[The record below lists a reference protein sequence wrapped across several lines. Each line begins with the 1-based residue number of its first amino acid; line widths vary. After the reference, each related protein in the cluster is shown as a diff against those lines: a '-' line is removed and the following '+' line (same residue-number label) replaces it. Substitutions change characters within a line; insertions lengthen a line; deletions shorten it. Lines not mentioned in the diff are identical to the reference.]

1 MILGNVGFN
10 SIGDVILGL
19 LPIRGLYSTG
29 LGVFLAILV
38 AIELMRYIWYARPPT
53 GEGGNKLA
61 KIGYI
66 PMYILT
72 AMYFGWLVMG
82 LVAAYHW
89 LVLRFHIHKIN
100 TGQENAEE
108 NVPDQFPQAPTSFDL
123 ALMFIVSILAVLLT
137 NFPNLPAWLDTAAWS
152 ISGSLKWLLFVICL
166 VLLVWTNSSFLE
178 TKDARKESLGKLI
191 TLMILFFGFG
201 TNGLIFY
208 LLYIV
213 ISPWIHYLK
222 PFHKLKNDPMQAI
235 GSSVERIAN
244 APSWANQIV
253 QQSRDFSTN
262 LMSFLKTNLRI
273 KSEKEKQNDLQE
285 NSLRKNDMR
294 LAKQNQKENE
304 KFWKQ
309 SSGQNQELYD
319 ELEDD
324 IEESEERE
332 ERSSSNLILSEL
344 KLDEKLNNKI
354 PHHYILTFFIV
365 FLADILDFMGL
376 ASPAN
381 MIGWIIDGIA
391 VFFLLKNV
399 AKTPWTRLLV
409 FPLLLLEF
417 YALGMNINLMIYFV
431 LAIFIEHFSNKD
443 LIVYRKKERKAG
455 RGNTYTNFK
464 PVIWSIAI
472 LVIVIVALPYSG
484 VNFNKI
490 IVESRE
496 MIRVTAQEGIRLQIR
511 LAEENPID
519 AIISGWSNLWSQAT
533 NPYYG
538 VVDGSQKRDLG
549 GKFTRFKSDPIVV
562 APGESALVTASL
574 KLELLDDDL
583 CVKNPKDPVCRV
595 QLFCEIDGRG
605 YGEVTPR
612 YLNVLDIKSGEIV
625 TCEYTPTKEGLF
637 IYNLQAMYNFETLA
651 YLPVYFAD
659 DVELNNA
666 RKNRDFKMDE
676 YISSKGFNANPV
688 AIFSPGPFYVGIS
701 TSEGSLIRVK
711 EEGLEPEIETPST
724 TPSVATPSVDLTQ
737 TEFGIPAISASAI
750 VDITGSAIGDSYG
763 SPLGIS
769 IGNNWVG
776 GEIQKI
782 TKLGIIVDEN
792 LRLDECSVEMKQD
805 GEPRN
810 GERYYVNAKSQV
822 TGKIEKFKTITCRL
836 KNADLSNPKGVL
848 RGRPIIQSD
857 VKVQVVGEYVSKIGI
872 GVKAEGLPVEKKFKE
887 NEQGYLDICE
897 SNIDECSD
905 YDDATSSMEYCNRN
919 PCRSKI
925 NGCYWDAEFFE
936 GFFEG
941 VTALDLIDQCESC
954 PSGANCNIYDSE
966 TTCAYDGCGL
976 GCEWNTPRESC
987 VVKNVDESVRSF
999 TQDNRVYV
1007 DKCFGKTVQIK
1018 NEFKH
1023 DILAP
1028 HSGFIVY
1035 NDVLNRITVNMD
1047 IGDSEFISIFDNV
1060 ENPWRKNGNV
1070 YPGQLI
1076 GVSDKFNY
1084 TLKRGNEEIDLFDFY
1099 KEQSSPIQLVRGE
1112 NCEET
1117 KVEEKINEPSP

>member
-1 MILGNVGFN
+1 MILGNVGF
-10 SIGDVILGL
+10 SSVGDVILGL
-19 LPIRGLYSTG
+19 LPIRGLYETG
-29 LGVFLAILV
+29 LGWFLAIIV
-38 AIELMRYIWYARPPT
+38 GIELFRYIWFARPI
-53 GEGGNKLA
+53 GQGMR

-72 AMYFGWLVMG
+72 AMYFGWFVLLFV
-82 LVAAYHW
+82 VVFHW
-89 LVLRFHIHKIN
+89 LKLRVYIHNNPVGETQKV
-100 TGQENAEE
+100 ADEE
-108 NVPDQFPQAPTSFDL
+108 PDPFPQAPSNFDL
-123 ALMFIVSILAVLLT
+123 SLMFITSIFAVVLSNML
-137 NFPNLPAWLDTAAWS
+137 NLPAWLDRAAWALP
-152 ISGSLKWLLFVICL
+152 GNLKWLGFIICM
-166 VLLVWTNSSFLE
+166 VLLVWCNSSFLE
-178 TKDARKESLGKLI
+178 TKDPRKESLGKLI
-191 TLMILFFGFG
+191 TLIILFFGFG
-201 TNGLIFY
+201 TTGLILYMVY
-208 LLYIV
+208 LV
-213 ISPWIHYLK
+213 IAPWIHYKQPL
-222 PFHKLKNDPMQAI
+222 HKLRNDPMQAI
-235 GSSVERIAN
+235 GSGVEHIAN
-244 APSWANQIV
+244 APTWANQIV
-253 QQSRDFSTN
+253 QQSKDFSTN
-262 LMSFLKTNLRI
+262 LVSFLKTNLRI
-273 KSEKEKQNDLQE
+273 KSKVEREKQREESLRENSSRQNDLKLAAEIESE
-285 NSLRKNDMR
+285 NK
-294 LAKQNQKENE
+294 
-304 KFWKQ
+304 KFWNLGDKRRKEG
-309 SSGQNQELYD
+309 SQELVNV
-319 ELEDD
+319 LEDE
-324 IEESEERE
+324 IEESEREE
-332 ERSSSNLILSEL
+332 ERSTRNLFLSEL

-354 PHHYILTFFIV
+354 PHHHILTFFII
-365 FLADILDFMGL
+365 FLADILDFVGF

-381 MIGWIIDGIA
+381 IFGWIIDGIA

-399 AKTPWTRLLV
+399 SKSPISQILLL
-409 FPLLLLEF
+409 PLLALEF
-417 YALGMNINLMIYFV
+417 YFLSMNINFMIYFV
-431 LAIFIEHFSNKD
+431 FVLLIEHFSNKD
-443 LIVYRKKERKAG
+443 LITYRKKERKAG
-455 RGNTYTNFK
+455 RGNTYVEWK
-464 PVIWSIAI
+464 PVIWSVAI
-472 LVIVIVALPYSG
+472 LLIVIVALPYSG

-519 AIISGWSNLWSQAT
+519 AIISGWSNLWAQAT

-549 GKFTRFKSDPIVV
+549 GKFTRFKSDPIVI
-562 APGESALVTASL
+562 APGENALVTASL

-583 CVKNPKDPVCRV
+583 CVKNPKDPFCRV

-637 IYNLQAMYNFETLA
+637 IYNLQALYNFETLA

-659 DVELNNA
+659 DVELTNA
-666 RKNRDFKMDE
+666 RKNRDFKME
-676 YISSKGFNANPV
+676 TYISSKGFNANPV
-688 AIFSPGPFYVGIS
+688 AVFSPGPFYVGIS

-711 EEGLEPEIETPST
+711 EGGLEPEIENPST
-724 TPSVATPSVDLTQ
+724 SPSVTTPSVDLTQ
-737 TEFGIPAISASAI
+737 ISSGIPAISASAV

-769 IGNNWVG
+769 IGNHWTG

-782 TKLGIIVDEN
+782 NKLGIIVDEN
-792 LRLDECSVEMKQD
+792 LRLDECSVQMK
-805 GEPRN
+805 EEKVEN
-810 GERYYVNAKSQV
+810 GERYYVNDKSPV

-857 VKVQVVGEYVSKIGI
+857 IKVQVVGVYASKLGI

-919 PCRSKI
+919 PCKSKI
-925 NGCYWDAEFFE
+925 NGCYWEAEFFE
-936 GFFEG
+936 G
-941 VTALDLIDQCESC
+941 VDALGLIDQCESC
-954 PSGANCNIYDSE
+954 PSDATCSLYDSE

-976 GCEWNTPRESC
+976 GCDWSTPRESC
-987 VVKNVDESVRSF
+987 IPKNVDESVRSF

-1007 DKCFGKTVQIK
+1007 DKCFGKKVQIK

-1035 NDVLNRITVNMD
+1035 NDVLKRLTINTF
-1047 IGDSEFISIFDNV
+1047 IGGSEFISIFDNV

-1099 KEQSSPIQLVRGE
+1099 KEQSSPIQLVKGE
-1112 NCEET
+1112 NCE
-1117 KVEEKINEPSP
+1117 VEAIAAK